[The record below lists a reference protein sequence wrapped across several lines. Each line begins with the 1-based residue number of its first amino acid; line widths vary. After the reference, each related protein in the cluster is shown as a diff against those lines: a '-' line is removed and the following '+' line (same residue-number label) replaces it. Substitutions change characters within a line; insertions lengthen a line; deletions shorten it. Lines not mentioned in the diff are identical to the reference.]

1 MTQEEEKLNYG
12 FTEADIL
19 LLRELKYKE
28 ELQQENRQIVE
39 VMA

>member
-1 MTQEEEKLNYG
+1 MIKQYLNDYG

-19 LLRELKYKE
+19 LLRELKYKD
-28 ELQQENRQIVE
+28 ELQEEDRRKVE

>member
-1 MTQEEEKLNYG
+1 MTEKERLGFG